1 MGLFNFFRNTADINT
16 GVAEYETNDGAVLL
30 DVRTL
35 EEYRDGHIDGSINI
49 PLDRISS
56 VENTVKDK
64 STPLYVYCLSGGR
77 SGQAVSYLKQ
87 IGYTNAKSIGV
98 DSSIGKDLSFI
109 SYINTW
115 NKLSDFI
122 IFINTNIFF

>member
-30 DVRTL
+30 DVRTA
-35 EEYRDGHIDGSINI
+35 EEYRDGHIDGSVNI

-56 VENTVKDK
+56 VKNIIKDK
-64 STPLYVYCLSGGR
+64 STPLYAHCLSGGR

-87 IGYTNAKSIGV
+87 IGYTNVKNIGGI
-98 DSSIGKDLSFI
+98 SSYRGKVI
-109 SYINTW
+109 
-115 NKLSDFI
+115 K
-122 IFINTNIFF
+122 

>member
-1 MGLFNFFRNTADINT
+1 MGLFNFFRNATDINT
-16 GVAEYETNDGAVLL
+16 SVAEYETNDGAVLL
-30 DVRTL
+30 DVRTA
-35 EEYRDGHIDGSINI
+35 EEYRDGHIDGSVNI

-87 IGYTNAKSIGV
+87 IGYTNAKSIGGI
-98 DSSIGKDLSFI
+98 SNCRGKVV
-109 SYINTW
+109 
-115 NKLSDFI
+115 K
-122 IFINTNIFF
+122 

>member
-1 MGLFNFFRNTADINT
+1 MRLFNFFSNSVDINT
-16 GVAEYETNDGAVLL
+16 DVAEYKTNVGAVLL

-35 EEYRDGHIDGSINI
+35 EEYSDGHIDGSVNI

-56 VENTVKDK
+56 VENIVKDK

-87 IGYTNAKSIGV
+87 IGYTNVKNIGGI
-98 DSSIGKDLSFI
+98 SSYRGKVV
-109 SYINTW
+109 N
-115 NKLSDFI
+115 
-122 IFINTNIFF
+122 